1 MLRRLA
7 PARLM
12 GLFIIG
18 WMSLSFPLLM
28 LWDQPLTIFDLP
40 LLPTALFS
48 IWLGLIAALAWVM
61 EKQEL

>member
-1 MLRRLA
+1 MLKRLA
-7 PARLM
+7 SARLM

-18 WMSLSFPLLM
+18 WMSLNFPLLM
-28 LWDQPLTIFDLP
+28 LWDQPLTIFGLP